1 MASQWITHV
10 KKVSKEK
17 GIPYNE
23 ALKVAGK
30 TFKKKDEK
38 PAGRAKAQTK
48 KDRLNESEGKA
59 KGMKKDKQTTAD
71 RLDEAEG
78 KKKGRAKK

>member
-1 MASQWITHV
+1 MRFKISSSNKNKKIKMASQWILHV

-38 PAGRAKAQTK
+38 PAGRAKAPAKAKAK
-48 KDRLNESEGKA
+48 KDEVEDPKKGK
-59 KGMKKDKQTTAD
+59 
-71 RLDEAEG
+71 G
-78 KKKGRAKK
+78 KK